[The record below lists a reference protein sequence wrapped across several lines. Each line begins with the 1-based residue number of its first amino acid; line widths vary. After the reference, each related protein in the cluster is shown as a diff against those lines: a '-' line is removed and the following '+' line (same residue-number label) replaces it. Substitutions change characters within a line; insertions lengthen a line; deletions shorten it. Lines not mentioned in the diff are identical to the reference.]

1 MYNIHIFYENALKG
15 RIFLNLQVQATDLA
29 QRLRDEW
36 LRKLWGIGG
45 KEEKAVSG
53 VLKGLQPEVAEV
65 LGKVQKAVTGEIFP
79 DQIDLLN
86 NLLKPLLGI
95 KESINC
101 LFNSTDKNQTRDMER
116 EVEMLVAQIQVSTFL
131 FVIKKYFHIFLLSV
145 KETHFSGVCCC
156 SKVG

>member
-1 MYNIHIFYENALKG
+1 MYNIHIFYENKLKG
-15 RIFLNLQVQATDLA
+15 RIFLTLQVQATDLA
-29 QRLRDEW
+29 QRLQEEW

-45 KEEKAVSG
+45 KEERAVSG

-65 LGKVQKAVTGEIFP
+65 LGKVQRAVTEEIFP

-101 LFNSTDKNQTRDMER
+101 LFNSTDKNQTGDMER
-116 EVEMLVAQIQVSTFL
+116 EVETLVAQIQVSTL
-131 FVIKKYFHIFLLSV
+131 VFVINKYFSYLFSVCEGNTFFRSLLLQ
-145 KETHFSGVCCC
+145 
-156 SKVG
+156 

>member
-1 MYNIHIFYENALKG
+1 M
-15 RIFLNLQVQATDLA
+15 
-29 QRLRDEW
+29 
-36 LRKLWGIGG
+36 RKLWGIGG
-45 KEEKAVSG
+45 KEERAVSG

-65 LGKVQKAVTGEIFP
+65 LGKVQRAVTEEIFP

-116 EVEMLVAQIQVSTFL
+116 SVETLVAHIQVSTFL
-131 FVIKKYFHIFLLSV
+131 FVIKKYFHIFLSSL
-145 KETHFSGVCCC
+145 KETYFSGVCCC
-156 SKVG
+156 SKAG

>member
-1 MYNIHIFYENALKG
+1 MFVQFSLKTHS
-15 RIFLNLQVQATDLA
+15 RIACSLQVQATDLA
-29 QRLRDEW
+29 KRLQDEW

-45 KEEKAVSG
+45 KEERAVSG

-65 LGKVQKAVTGEIFP
+65 LGKVQRAVTGEIFP

-101 LFNSTDKNQTRDMER
+101 VFNSTDKNQSRDMER
-116 EVEMLVAQIQVSTFL
+116 GVEMLVAHIQVSTL
-131 FVIKKYFHIFLLSV
+131 LLVIGQNFYPILTS
-145 KETHFSGVCCC
+145 T
-156 SKVG
+156 

>member
-1 MYNIHIFYENALKG
+1 MYNIHIFYFKG
-15 RIFLNLQVQATDLA
+15 RIFLTLQVQATDLA
-29 QRLRDEW
+29 QRLQEEW

-45 KEEKAVSG
+45 KEERSVSG

-65 LGKVQKAVTGEIFP
+65 LGKVQRAVTEEIFP

-101 LFNSTDKNQTRDMER
+101 LFNSTDKNQSRDMER
-116 EVEMLVAQIQVSTFL
+116 EVETLVAHIQVSSLL
-131 FVIKKYFHIFLLSV
+131 FVVNK
-145 KETHFSGVCCC
+145 
-156 SKVG
+156 

>member
-1 MYNIHIFYENALKG
+1 M
-15 RIFLNLQVQATDLA
+15 
-29 QRLRDEW
+29 
-36 LRKLWGIGG
+36 RKLWGIGG

-65 LGKVQKAVTGEIFP
+65 LGKVQRAVTEEIFP

-101 LFNSTDKNQTRDMER
+101 LFNSTDKKQSRDMER
-116 EVEMLVAQIQVSTFL
+116 GVETLVAHIQVSTLL
-131 FVIKKYFHIFLLSV
+131 FVIDKYCFSYFSIVCEGNIFFRSLLLQ
-145 KETHFSGVCCC
+145 
-156 SKVG
+156 